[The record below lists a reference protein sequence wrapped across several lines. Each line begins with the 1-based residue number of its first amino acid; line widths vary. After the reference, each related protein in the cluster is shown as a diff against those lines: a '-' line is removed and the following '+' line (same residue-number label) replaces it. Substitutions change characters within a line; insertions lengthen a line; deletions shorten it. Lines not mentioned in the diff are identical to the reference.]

1 MKWTNYWKTQNTKT
15 QGGDNLNMPKFTE
28 ETEFLP

>member
-15 QGGDNLNMPKFTE
+15 QARGNINMPKFTE
-28 ETEFLP
+28 EIEFLA